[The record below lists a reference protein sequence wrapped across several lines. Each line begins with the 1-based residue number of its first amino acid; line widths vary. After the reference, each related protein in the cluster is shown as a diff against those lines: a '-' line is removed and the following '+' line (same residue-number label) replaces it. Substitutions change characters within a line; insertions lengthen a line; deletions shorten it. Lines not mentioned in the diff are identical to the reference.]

1 MRTGPF
7 SDSAVVNIINRYFV
21 AYHMDNTKW
30 SEPRYGFEPGE
41 EHAYIMMETPEGVEK
56 DLVILDRLG
65 IVLDP
70 KKVRLELLG
79 FLDKHPEL
87 YQPLEEMVRLQSDDN
102 PQSRLRL
109 AELLLDEGRTAEAL
123 ALVERPD
130 SPPAASAVVK
140 ARAHRMDADY
150 AEAAAALDTL
160 AHNTPDKFAGFVK
173 MERIRIA
180 FEQNQDDEAAA
191 LLDTFLDPNVPP
203 ALGAEAHWLRGWL
216 HYRAGHEERAIDTWS
231 QGIERYPP
239 AKALFSQKAYFT
251 TIRLNWELPDN
262 VDQAY

>member
-30 SEPRYGFEPGE
+30 NEPRYGFDPGQ
-41 EHAYIMMETPEGVEK
+41 EHAYIMMESPEGFDK
-56 DLVILDRLG
+56 DLVILDSLG

-87 YQPLEEMVRLQSDDN
+87 YQPLEEMVRLQSEDN

-130 SPPAASAVVK
+130 SPPAASAVMK

-150 AEAAAALDTL
+150 AEAAAALDTIAL
-160 AHNTPDKFAGFVK
+160 NAPDKFAGDVK

-180 FEQNQDDEAAA
+180 FEQKQDDEATA
-191 LLDTFLDPNVPP
+191 LLDTFLDRNVPP

-216 HYRAGHEERAIDTWS
+216 HYRAGHAERAIDTWS

-239 AKALFSQKAYFT
+239 AKSLFSQKAYFT
-251 TIRLNWELPDN
+251 SIRLNWELPDN

>member
-7 SDSAVVNIINRYFV
+7 SDAAVVNIINRYFV
-21 AYHMDNTKW
+21 AYHMDNTTW
-30 SEPRYGFEPGE
+30 SEPRYGFAPGQ
-41 EHAYIMMETPEGVEK
+41 EHAYIMMETPRGVEK

-87 YQPLEEMVRLQSDDN
+87 YHPLEEMVRLRSEDN

-109 AELLLDEGRTAEAL
+109 AELLLDEGQTAEAL
-123 ALVERPD
+123 ALIDRSD
-130 SPPAASAVVK
+130 SLSAASAVMK

-150 AEAAAALDTL
+150 TEAAAALDTL
-160 AHNTPDKFAGFVK
+160 AHNTPDKLAGDVK

-180 FEQNQDDEAAA
+180 FEQNQEDEAAA
-191 LLDTFLDPNVPP
+191 LLDTFLDRNVPP

-231 QGIERYPP
+231 QGIDRYPP
-239 AKALFSQKAYFT
+239 TKSLFSQKAYFT
-251 TIRLNWELPDN
+251 SIRLNWELPDN